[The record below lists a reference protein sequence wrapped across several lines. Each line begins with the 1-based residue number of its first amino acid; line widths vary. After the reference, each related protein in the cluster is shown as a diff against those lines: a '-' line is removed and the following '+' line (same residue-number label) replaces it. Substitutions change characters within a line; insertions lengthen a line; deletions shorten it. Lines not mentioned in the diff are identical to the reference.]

1 MVSNLLNCLGAYCTM
16 CVKSQTECQDAEII
30 KAGFLIERD
39 IQGIKDLALSL
50 TDPET
55 GQIVKKKADYS
66 TRQGVCGQPV
76 TDSDLTKN
84 IPACHSKIRAFEWI
98 IDFLVRALSHKKWRT
113 VTNGVCFTKEEKE
126 DYKSTREMVKE
137 WVYSNLAINIGNP
150 GDMVTGKSFQKFSSD
165 AGRAFIVSLMK
176 DEDQEAFRL
185 ILLGLCA
192 TVKVINSQKRRVNI
206 EKVRGLAQDVY
217 LAIVE
222 HFSWAVVSPSVHRI
236 LAHSWEVMELNNGFG
251 LGDLSEEGL
260 EALNKMIRSRREHGA
275 RKDSTENNFRD
286 CYNHLWDRSRPT
298 IVAMEREI
306 KQKKA
311 KILIATEIEALVDTL
326 FLEE

>member
-16 CVKSQTECQDAEII
+16 CVKSQSECQDPEVI
-30 KAGFLIERD
+30 KAGFVIERD
-39 IQGIKDLALSL
+39 VQGIKELALSL

-55 GQIVKKKADYS
+55 GEVVRKRADYS

-76 TDSDLTKN
+76 TESDLTKT
-84 IPACHSKIRAFEWI
+84 IPVCHSKIRSFEWI
-98 IDFLVRALSHKKWRT
+98 IDFLVRALSHKKWKT
-113 VTNGVCFTKEEKE
+113 TSNDVIYSKEEKE
-126 DYKSTREMVKE
+126 DYKAKREMVKE
-137 WVYSNLAINIGNP
+137 GVYNNLAINIGNP

-165 AGRAFIVSLMK
+165 AGRAFIVSLMN
-176 DEDQEAFRL
+176 DDDQEAFQL
-185 ILLGLCA
+185 ILLGLSA

-206 EKVRGLAQDVY
+206 EKVRELTQDVY

-222 HFSWAVVSPSVHRI
+222 HFPWAAVSPSVHRI

-260 EALNKMIRSRREHGA
+260 EALNKRIRSRREHGA

-286 CYNHLWDRSRPT
+286 CYNDMWDSSRPN
-298 IVAMEREI
+298 IALLVAMEREI
-306 KQKKA
+306 QQKKS
-311 KILIATEIEALVDTL
+311 KVLRN
-326 FLEE
+326 

>member
-55 GQIVKKKADYS
+55 GEIVKKKADYS

-84 IPACHSKIRAFEWI
+84 IPVCHSKIRAFEWI

-137 WVYSNLAINIGNP
+137 WVYSNLAAC
-150 GDMVTGKSFQKFSSD
+150 M
-165 AGRAFIVSLMK
+165 
-176 DEDQEAFRL
+176 
-185 ILLGLCA
+185 
-192 TVKVINSQKRRVNI
+192 
-206 EKVRGLAQDVY
+206 
-217 LAIVE
+217 
-222 HFSWAVVSPSVHRI
+222 
-236 LAHSWEVMELNNGFG
+236 
-251 LGDLSEEGL
+251 SE
-260 EALNKMIRSRREHGA
+260 
-275 RKDSTENNFRD
+275 
-286 CYNHLWDRSRPT
+286 
-298 IVAMEREI
+298 
-306 KQKKA
+306 
-311 KILIATEIEALVDTL
+311 
-326 FLEE
+326 